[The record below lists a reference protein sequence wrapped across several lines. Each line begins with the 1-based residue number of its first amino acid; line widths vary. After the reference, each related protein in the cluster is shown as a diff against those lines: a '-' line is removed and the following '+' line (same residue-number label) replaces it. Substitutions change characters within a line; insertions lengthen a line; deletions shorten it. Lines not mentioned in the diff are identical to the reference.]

1 MDAGVSRS
9 FLRVVRLAFQ
19 GVMSQASVASGAGV
33 QHDCRKLLSFY
44 QGKSIGLLGAVTYLR
59 RHVIGGHTVKT
70 NLNSMLVEL
79 VCSLAIAGA
88 CVVAFGAEFG
98 TDESSDFRLGSR
110 EPGKELRTNAVSC
123 LILEQH
129 LLEGYY
135 TEDVDLEDV
144 DAYFWHIFS
153 RLPDEVTI
161 YPSENYFYF
170 VDHVAGRQVW
180 GNIRLP
186 AGRRERGVLSFGY
199 SEFIEFPSGYGQ
211 YLSRSKYFTEGDG
224 LVIRQGRDAFEWHV
238 TYNKKTVTFHLYKLS
253 QDPPK
258 LFNLRT
264 NEVFIERTFDE
275 SGLQFFLLFNT
286 SSNYF
291 FWVLNEEERVPDTF
305 TVLDKDILVGR
316 RTGFAFWVDG
326 AQPPRKVLATIRRIS
341 VNRNDYYD
349 GPFDQLADNYVDQTK
364 ISKWMERAIPSVKGR
379 IDKYGYYT
387 DVERPSRVALSCYGT
402 YYTQADILEFV
413 KKAKASP
420 DPYHF
425 ISRGGV
431 PLPGELVAQG
441 ATNRVGVL
449 GGGSVTNT
457 SDSVSPS
464 QMQSV
469 PVPK

>member
-1 MDAGVSRS
+1 MKTYFESCLVQCLRLVS
-9 FLRVVRLAFQ
+9 
-19 GVMSQASVASGAGV
+19 
-33 QHDCRKLLSFY
+33 LS
-44 QGKSIGLLGAVTYLR
+44 GLLAATAAL
-59 RHVIGGHTVKT
+59 
-70 NLNSMLVEL
+70 
-79 VCSLAIAGA
+79 
-88 CVVAFGAEFG
+88 GAEAEAEEG
-98 TDESSDFRLGSR
+98 PGIRLGSR
-110 EPGKELRTNAVSC
+110 APSKTLRTNATSL
-123 LILEQH
+123 LILQQH

-135 TEDVDLEDV
+135 TEGVDLEDV
-144 DAYFWHIFS
+144 DAYFWHVFS

-211 YLSRSKYFTEGDG
+211 YLTRSKYFTEADG
-224 LVIRQGRDAFEWHV
+224 LLVKQGKDPFEWRV
-238 TYNKKTVTFHLYKLS
+238 SYNKKTVTFHLHRLV
-253 QDPPK
+253 QEPPK
-258 LFNLRT
+258 LFALRT
-264 NEVFIERTFDE
+264 NEAFIMRTFDE
-275 SGLQFFLLFNT
+275 SGIQFFLLFNT
-286 SSNYF
+286 ASNYF

-305 TVLDKDILVGR
+305 TALDKDILVGR

-326 AQPPRKVLATIRRIS
+326 EKPPRKVLATIRKIS

-349 GPFDQLADNYVDQTK
+349 GPFDQLADNYVEQTK
-364 ISKWMERAIPSVKGR
+364 ISKWMERAIPSIKGR

-431 PLPGELVAQG
+431 PLPGELAAMT
-441 ATNRVGVL
+441 ATNRPGASGW
-449 GGGSVTNT
+449 GGLTNLT
-457 SDSVSPS
+457 NWPWRGWPGPTNLPPATGQVQSPS
-464 QMQSV
+464 
-469 PVPK
+469 PPK